1 MSQFR
6 EPNFG
11 DATTSTSTALEVKA
25 DKEVTDPYPTHANYS
40 KVLQNQEVIFDN
52 NIVAH
57 LI

>member
-40 KVLQNQEVIFDN
+40 KVYIIKKLF
-52 NIVAH
+52 
-57 LI
+57 LIIIL